1 MTTRIEILAA
11 VLIPSL
17 ESQLTKFL
25 SDTDVAPTEVDLL
38 LVQHILS
45 NIRQLIRNKDA
56 LNFCHQQRLFAL
68 VISARRVDWL
78 SDDVYRFAFQFI
90 NQVCTLYSQKDV
102 TTF

>member
-17 ESQLTKFL
+17 ESRLTKFL
-25 SDTDVAPTEVDLL
+25 SDDIAPTEVDLL

-68 VISARRVDWL
+68 VISARHIDWL
-78 SDDVYRFAFQFI
+78 SDDVYRFAFHFI
-90 NQVCTLYSQKDV
+90 DQVRV
-102 TTF
+102 EIN